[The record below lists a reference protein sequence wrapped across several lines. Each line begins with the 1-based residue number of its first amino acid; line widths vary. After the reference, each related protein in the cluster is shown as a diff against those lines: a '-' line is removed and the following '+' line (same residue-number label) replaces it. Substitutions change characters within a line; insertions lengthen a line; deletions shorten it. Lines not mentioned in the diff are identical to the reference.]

1 MVQNADSRA
10 VLGRQFGTR
19 KAQKALLSREMNRID
34 VTDMD
39 RTVTTSI
46 ISQVGEATRSIPT
59 TAELGA
65 QLLDARPIPPPNKD
79 ALRPEDVYDL
89 ADVIGNNEW
98 EALWVREW
106 EKGEV
111 AGIRS
116 SYVRT
121 RVTRLHAAR
130 EAQAA
135 ASKAHSKSLKILKYV
150 AHLIEF
156 YQFQSR
162 ARGKLPPME
171 RAKKALGI
179 DQVLVESFFERFA
192 DKTSSGETG
201 GTDRWAV
208 SPGLANKCLYY
219 LAVLCLMVDCWEV
232 DLYELKMDLG
242 LTTRE

>member
-1 MVQNADSRA
+1 M
-10 VLGRQFGTR
+10 LGRQFGTR

-39 RTVTTSI
+39 SMVTTSI
-46 ISQVGEATRSIPT
+46 ISQVGEATRLIPT
-59 TAELGA
+59 TAELGVQ
-65 QLLDARPIPPPNKD
+65 QLDTRPIPPPNKD

-89 ADVIGNNEW
+89 ADVINNDEW

-111 AGIRS
+111 AGVRS

-130 EAQAA
+130 EAQTA
-135 ASKAHSKSLKILKYV
+135 ASKSHLKNLKILKYV

-162 ARGKLPPME
+162 VHGRLPAME

-179 DQVLVESFFERFA
+179 DQVLVENFFERFA
-192 DKTSSGETG
+192 DKVSSGEVG
-201 GTDRWAV
+201 GADRWAV
-208 SPGLANKCLYY
+208 SPGMANKCLYY
-219 LAVLCLMVDCWEV
+219 LAVLCLVVDCWEV
-232 DLYELKMDLG
+232 DLYELKIDLG